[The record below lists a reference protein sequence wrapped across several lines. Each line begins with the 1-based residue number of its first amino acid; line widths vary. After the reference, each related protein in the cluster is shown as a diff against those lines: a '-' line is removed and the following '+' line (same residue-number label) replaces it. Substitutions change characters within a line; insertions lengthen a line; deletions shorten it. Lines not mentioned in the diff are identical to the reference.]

1 MEDVF
6 WADQIA
12 AQAIERAKKEGN
24 IVTCRSAASTSGAK
38 HIGNIFDV
46 AKSYIVHKAVL
57 KKGFES
63 RFVLTHDDRDPLR
76 AIPDRVPDLEG
87 KWHSISE
94 KKFEQWLG
102 HPYVNVPDPFGCC
115 TSWADHFAKVWESGI
130 CSAGITDVKVFST
143 DKLYRKGVFDPY
155 VLKALEK
162 IGLVQELMQKF
173 QETKTENY
181 IPFDAVCGKCGKITT
196 VAVDFDLK
204 KKRISYE
211 CSGKE
216 LAGKYKIDGCGHTG
230 TAGFRDGKLP
240 WSFEWPAQWAIF
252 KTTFGP
258 FGKEHAEGSWPR
270 CSAIMREIYGKE
282 PPIPHI
288 YEFLLINGEKM
299 SARRGNAYIA
309 QEMVRIVE
317 PEVFLYFYTK
327 RSKKQRDLDL
337 VHIEHMV
344 NDFEHAER
352 VYFGIDKEKN
362 EQDKI
367 NLMRMYESSMDKI
380 PKKMPL
386 RVPYQFAALIS
397 QIHNPEEGI
406 ERAIS
411 LLKSTGHVR
420 SLTKKDRQYIRKRLF
435 CAKNWAESFAPE
447 EMKIVLH
454 ETNVK
459 LSEQESKALSSLLK
473 ILTKKINEPELQNQI
488 YEIAKSSGMDPKD
501 FFRIIY
507 RILTGRDSGP
517 RLGPFIIS
525 IGEKKVAMLLKKAVQ

>member
-46 AKSYIVHKAVL
+46 AKSYIVYKAVL

-63 RFVLTHDDRDPLR
+63 QFVLTHDDRDPLR
-76 AIPDRVPDLEG
+76 AIPDRVPDIEG

-94 KKFEQWLG
+94 NKFEQWLG

-115 TSWADHFAKVWESGI
+115 TSWAEHFAKVWESGI
-130 CSAGITDVKVFST
+130 RSAGITDVKVFST

-155 VLKALEK
+155 ALKALEK
-162 IGLVQELMQKF
+162 ISIVRELIQKF

-181 IPFDAVCGKCGKITT
+181 IPFDAVCEKCGKITT

-216 LAGKYKIDGCGHTG
+216 LAGKYKIDGCGHSGIAT
-230 TAGFRDGKLP
+230 FRDGKLP
-240 WSFEWPAQWAIF
+240 WSFEWPAQWSIF
-252 KTTFGP
+252 KTTFEP

-270 CSAIMREIYGKE
+270 CSAIMKQVYEEE

-309 QEMVRIVE
+309 QEMVQIVE

-337 VHIEHMV
+337 VHIEHLV

-352 VYFGIDKEKN
+352 VYFGVDKEKN

-367 NLMRMYESSMDKI
+367 NLMRMYESSMNKI
-380 PKKMPL
+380 SKKMPL

-397 QIHNPEEGI
+397 QIHDPEEGI

-420 SLTKKDRQYIRKRLF
+420 SLTKKDREYVRKRLF
-435 CAKNWAESFAPE
+435 CAKNWVESFAPE
-447 EMKIVLH
+447 EMKIVLK

-459 LSEQESKALSSLLK
+459 LSAQESKALSSLLE

-488 YEIAKSSGMDPKD
+488 YEIAKSSSMDPKD